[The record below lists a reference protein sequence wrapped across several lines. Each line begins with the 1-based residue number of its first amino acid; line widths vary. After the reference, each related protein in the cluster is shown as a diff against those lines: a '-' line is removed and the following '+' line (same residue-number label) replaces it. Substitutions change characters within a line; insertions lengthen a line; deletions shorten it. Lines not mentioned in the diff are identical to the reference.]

1 MSVTRKLGKMET
13 ERSWEFTGLVYAN
26 KEFWVYQEMLSQKI
40 YKRIE
45 EDTLD
50 YYNLKPLKT
59 QAQLSTPMCTHRKIV
74 IQPPNTHTQR
84 TSLTIF
90 CL

>member
-1 MSVTRKLGKMET
+1 MSVTTKLGKMET

-40 YKRIE
+40 YKKIE

-50 YYNLKPLKT
+50 YYNLKPLNTQENTHKT
-59 QAQLSTPMCTHRKIV
+59 PKH
-74 IQPPNTHTQR
+74 THTQNYG
-84 TSLTIF
+84 LVHMCGNILF
-90 CL
+90 VI